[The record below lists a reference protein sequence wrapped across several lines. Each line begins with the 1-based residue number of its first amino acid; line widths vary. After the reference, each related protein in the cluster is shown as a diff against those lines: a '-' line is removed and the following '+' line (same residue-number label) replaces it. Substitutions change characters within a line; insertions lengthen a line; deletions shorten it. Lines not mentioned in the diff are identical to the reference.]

1 MDEKSNGNLEI
12 LSQEILR
19 AKGIRTFDCG
29 RPLGDV
35 EHDLRVFYAA
45 QVMASGN
52 MPQALPFD
60 RIASVA
66 RWMCGAGKPG
76 LILYGGYGTG
86 KTTMLEAVKYVMDC
100 RCNATASRIY
110 TTEKFL
116 PVAEADG
123 KNLFGLLIIDEL
135 GREPDVVKDY
145 GNEKRPMAEMI
156 CWREKR
162 AMPLLAATN
171 LTEDELRSKYGEYV
185 YDRLRSLCNRVFFDG
200 ESFRK

>member
-1 MDEKSNGNLEI
+1 MDEKSNRDLEI
-12 LSQEILR
+12 LSREILR
-19 AKGIRTFDCG
+19 AKATRTFDCG

-35 EHDLRVFYAA
+35 ERDLRVFYAA
-45 QVMASGN
+45 QVMASGK
-52 MPQALPFD
+52 MPQAIPLD
-60 RIASVA
+60 KIASVA

-110 TTEKFL
+110 TAEKFL
-116 PVAEADG
+116 SVAEADG
-123 KNLFGLLIIDEL
+123 RNLFGLLIIDEL
-135 GREPDVVKDY
+135 GREPDVIKDY
-145 GNEKRPMAEMI
+145 GNKKRPVPDMI

-171 LTEDELRSKYGEYV
+171 LTEDELRAKYGEYV
-185 YDRLRSLCNRVFFDG
+185 YDRLKSLCNRVFFDG
-200 ESFRK
+200 ESYRR

>member
-1 MDEKSNGNLEI
+1 MEI
-12 LSQEILR
+12 LSREILQAR
-19 AKGIRTFDCG
+19 GSRTFDCG

-35 EHDLRVFYAA
+35 EHDLSVFYAA
-45 QVMASGN
+45 QVMASGK
-52 MPQALPFD
+52 MPQAIPLD
-60 RIASVA
+60 KIASVA

-110 TTEKFL
+110 TAEKFL

-123 KNLFGLLIIDEL
+123 RNLFGLLIIDEL
-135 GREPDVVKDY
+135 GREPDVIKDY
-145 GNEKRPMAEMI
+145 GNEKRPVPDMI

-171 LTEDELRSKYGEYV
+171 LTEDELRAKYGEYV

-200 ESFRK
+200 ESYRR

>member
-1 MDEKSNGNLEI
+1 M
-12 LSQEILR
+12 
-19 AKGIRTFDCG
+19 
-29 RPLGDV
+29 
-35 EHDLRVFYAA
+35 FYAA
-45 QVMASGN
+45 QVMASGK
-52 MPQALPFD
+52 MPQAIPLD
-60 RIASVA
+60 KIASVA

-110 TTEKFL
+110 TPEKFL

-123 KNLFGLLIIDEL
+123 RNLFGLLIIDEL
-135 GREPDVVKDY
+135 GREPDVIKDY
-145 GNEKRPMAEMI
+145 GNEKRPVPDMI

-171 LTEDELRSKYGEYV
+171 LTEDELRAKYGEYV
-185 YDRLRSLCNRVFFDG
+185 YDRLRSLCLTGNDTAYRQAGRGDAADNAEVLFGNAQAEMPSHSLQPVG
-200 ESFRK
+200 ESDRNA